1 MSILLF
7 LVKITSTSCFIFLP
21 CIFFACRQNIRRCW
35 SEQTGNRMHES
46 GGWYRDALKTA
57 VGTLGTQH
65 SCSKHPR
72 SYTYVNFFSQP
83 TPGVRST
90 GAVSGSPRGV
100 TAPVSWNSG
109 VECHL
114 RRFTSSCF
122 VSGFYL
128 LTEASDDPV
137 NRTAALLSLI
147 CALIS
152 LIYGCMYN
160 VKFGVTRNMFHA
172 SRWAHIAQEHLSLHN
187 AAKVHCRKS
196 TWTCSESHKF
206 IYSWTGLE
214 YWPKRY
220 AKIWGVVDGV
230 LKHWQDT

>member
-1 MSILLF
+1 MISRRTENSRWHFGNPTFLL
-7 LVKITSTSCFIFLP
+7 KAP
-21 CIFFACRQNIRRCW
+21 
-35 SEQTGNRMHES
+35 
-46 GGWYRDALKTA
+46 ALIY
-57 VGTLGTQH
+57 LCQL
-65 SCSKHPR
+65 
-72 SYTYVNFFSQP
+72 FSQP

-172 SRWAHIAQEHLSLHN
+172 SRWAHIAQQHLSLHN

-206 IYSWTGLE
+206 IYS
-214 YWPKRY
+214 
-220 AKIWGVVDGV
+220 
-230 LKHWQDT
+230 